1 MTEDEMRAEWYEAGG
16 GIHGP
21 NVETVVMSEERY
33 FAFRRRLTQTPLW
46 EECGTQLGERIG
58 ALVVKS

>member
-1 MTEDEMRAEWYEAGG
+1 MTEDEMRAEWREAGG

-21 NVETVVMSEERY
+21 NIETVVMSESQY
-33 FAFRRRLTQTPLW
+33 FAFRRRLAQAPLC
-46 EECGTQLGERIG
+46 EECGIQLGERIG